1 MWRVM
6 SLTKFW
12 RDCALGELMDFD
24 PAWLPWLLLLIP
36 AYYLG
41 MPLAIWPFQIFP
53 GHPRLVELDTRH
65 LGSELTHFLKTR
77 MVDLFELG
85 FTEPTT
91 VRMPN
96 SAPLVSNYLVLMV
109 NRKTGDKAMVT
120 AIVGGG
126 PVPDRALYVE
136 FSTRFETGEVF
147 NTHNCA
153 ILGAFPPAPK
163 TVRTQVPS
171 VIDVKELYEVHQF
184 VMSKRAVRAEKVLYE
199 PGQALEYLIR
209 YAFLKIYDDQVKRG
223 WFAYDANS
231 DYYRPTLQGAYL
243 IAWGLMQ
250 PFKAIRT
257 MAMHWR
263 AARILREFDLA
274 CR

>member
-1 MWRVM
+1 ME
-6 SLTKFW
+6 F
-12 RDCALGELMDFD
+12 E
-24 PAWLPWLLLLIP
+24 PAWPFWLLGLLLLIP
-36 AYYLG
+36 AYYVG
-41 MPLAIWPFQIFP
+41 MPLAIWPFQLFP
-53 GHPRLVELDTRH
+53 GHPHLEELDTRY
-65 LGSELTHFLKTR
+65 LDSELTHFLKTR
-77 MVDLFELG
+77 TVDLFELG

-96 SAPLVSNYLVLMV
+96 PSPLVSNYLVMMV

-126 PVPDRALYVE
+126 LVPDRALYVE
-136 FSTRFETGEVF
+136 FSTRFDTGEVF

-171 VIDVKELYEVHQF
+171 VIDVKELYELHQF
-184 VMSKRAVRAEKVLYE
+184 VMSKNLVRAEKVLYE
-199 PGQALEYLIR
+199 PGKALDYLIHD
-209 YAFLKIYDDQVKRG
+209 AFVKSYDDQVKRG
-223 WFAYDANS
+223 WLAYNAYR
-231 DYYRPTLQGAYL
+231 DYYRPTLKGVFL

-257 MAMHWR
+257 MAMHRR
-263 AARILREFDLA
+263 ADRILREFVRA
-274 CR
+274 RR